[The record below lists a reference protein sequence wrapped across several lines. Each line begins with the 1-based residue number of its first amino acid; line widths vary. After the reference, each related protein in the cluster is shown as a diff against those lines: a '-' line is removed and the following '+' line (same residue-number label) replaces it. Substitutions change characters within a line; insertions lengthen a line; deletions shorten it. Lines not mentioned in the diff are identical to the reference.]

1 MKSLTLL
8 MPLLGLFCL
17 PAYATPDACAATSE
31 AQIVAQFERWNH
43 SLRSGDPHQVA
54 AIYSDD
60 AILLPTLSQRPR
72 LSTAER
78 IHYFEYFLANQPSGR
93 LDSQHVELGCNSASL
108 SGLYTFS
115 FASNGESVAARY
127 TFNYRWDGQQWLITS
142 HHSSLLPTG

>member
-1 MKSLTLL
+1 MKLLTLL
-8 MPLLGLFCL
+8 VPLLGLSSV
-17 PAYATPDACAATSE
+17 PAQATPVACTATSQ

-43 SLRSGDPHQVA
+43 SLHSGDPRQVA
-54 AIYSDD
+54 ALYADD

-78 IHYFEYFLANQPSGR
+78 IHYFEYFLGKQPSGR

-108 SGLYTFS
+108 SGLYTFT

-127 TFNYRWDGQQWLITS
+127 TFNYRWDGQQWLISS
-142 HHSSLLPTG
+142 HHSSLLPRG